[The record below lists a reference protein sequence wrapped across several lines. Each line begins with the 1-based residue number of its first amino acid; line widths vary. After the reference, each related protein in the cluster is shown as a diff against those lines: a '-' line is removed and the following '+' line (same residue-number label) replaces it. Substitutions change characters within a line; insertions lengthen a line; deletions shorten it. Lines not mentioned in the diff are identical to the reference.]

1 MQRRKHLFSV
11 RQKMPKEKKTYFF
24 VIPLNSKSTYHIYKD
39 HLQPNA
45 EKPILLAYIPLSL
58 TPKVRTDSAQETFV
72 VLEREVSVSNISLN
86 IAGHFSQH
94 IF

>member
-1 MQRRKHLFSV
+1 MNIFFLLDKRG
-11 RQKMPKEKKTYFF
+11 QKKKKTYFF

-45 EKPILLAYIPLSL
+45 EKPILLTYIPLSL